1 MTDTSGM
8 GATPPEDP
16 RPCRTCRSAIC
27 SCDDTSETTGAGGGS
42 ISAAREKEHQ
52 VVPTLKIKDKLT
64 RRRFR
69 TLTSGPLNEGKE
81 F

>member
-1 MTDTSGM
+1 MI
-8 GATPPEDP
+8 
-16 RPCRTCRSAIC
+16 RP
-27 SCDDTSETTGAGGGS
+27 ETTGAGGGS

-69 TLTSGPLNEGKE
+69 TLTSGL
-81 F
+81 